1 MSEIQ
6 EAEVVAGSQL
16 PAKTDKTIPLPLVEA
31 KGGPLTPQQARAVE
45 VTEALLPAYQKASTL
60 EMTDAE
66 IEAIMAPFP
75 DSVVEIRPHDG
86 LIYIPHIHI
95 SDRLN
100 RVFKPGKWALVQRR
114 HWLEGATM
122 YGEYVLLVRGC
133 YVGESIGGHPY
144 QPNNPKV
151 NYSDTLESTA
161 AEALRR
167 IAGKR
172 LSCGSQVWNPDY
184 ARTWVD
190 TYAKR
195 GIDGKWFKKSNAPAA
210 KPSPPPAAKPPPS
223 APAAPPAPAAKA
235 ETAEEKKNRWLSLC
249 VQAGGGRPEFA
260 RELFIEA
267 GWIMDNEGIE
277 AISDTHIPKTR
288 ADAAK
293 ILDEIKARAGV
304 AEPPPENAPAEMP
317 DNETRLHV
325 DGVID
330 NVSKKEGTNKKGKP
344 WTLYGI
350 KIGEAY
356 YNTFNHDIGNA
367 AHEAKGKQARVFYEQ
382 TERGMNC
389 IALEVDGV
397 EYPTPEVP
405 V

>member
-1 MSEIQ
+1 MSETQ
-6 EAEVVAGSQL
+6 EAEIVGGSQL
-16 PAKTDKTIPLPLVEA
+16 PAKIDKTIPLPLVEA
-31 KGGPLTPQQARAVE
+31 KPGPLTPQQARAVE
-45 VTEALLPAYQKASTL
+45 VTEALLPAYQRASTL

-75 DSVVEIRPHDG
+75 DSAVEIRPHDG

-122 YGEYVLLVRGC
+122 YGEYVLLIRGC

-195 GIDGKWFKKSNAPAA
+195 GIDGKWFKKSTKTAPTSKSSPPSPVQAPAA
-210 KPSPPPAAKPPPS
+210 PPKPAAKPP
-223 APAAPPAPAAKA
+223 
-235 ETAEEKKNRWLSLC
+235 ETAEEKKTRWLGLC
-249 VQAGGGRPEFA
+249 VQAGGGKPDFA
-260 RELFIEA
+260 RELFIEM
-267 GWIMDNEGIE
+267 GWIMDNEQIE

-304 AEPPPENAPAEMP
+304 AEPPAESAPAETT
-317 DNETRLHV
+317 ETRQFV

-350 KIGEAY
+350 KIGEAW
-356 YNTFNHDIGNA
+356 YNTFDTTIGNA

-389 IALEVDGV
+389 IAILIDGV